1 MGPSLLSFYVA
12 GLHTAPF
19 SSMQWINW
27 VVGGNYAEAKIKYSY
42 KKIVRVYNSC
52 LEQII

>member
-1 MGPSLLSFYVA
+1 MGPSLLSFYV

-27 VVGGNYAEAKIKYSY
+27 VVGGNYIYAGDKM
-42 KKIVRVYNSC
+42 
-52 LEQII
+52 